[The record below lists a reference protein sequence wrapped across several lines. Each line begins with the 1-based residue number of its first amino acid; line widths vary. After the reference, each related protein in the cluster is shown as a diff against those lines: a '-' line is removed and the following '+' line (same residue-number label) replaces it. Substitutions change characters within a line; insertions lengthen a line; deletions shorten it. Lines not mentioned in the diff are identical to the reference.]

1 MRRRR
6 AGRGSIALEFAL
18 TGPLLM
24 ALMMTVV
31 EGAWQA
37 LTAATLDIGAREAS
51 RFGATGAAAPEWL
64 PPPAPASREEAIRR
78 VVLWFGPHVLHAD
91 RLSLTV
97 AAFAGPQQLG
107 AAAHGQA
114 GAGGAGETVIYELAY
129 QQPFLT
135 PFPALLL
142 GRGALE
148 HRSRMVV
155 RNEPFPPS

>member
-1 MRRRR
+1 MTRRR

-24 ALMMTVV
+24 ALMMTVL

-51 RFGATGAAAPEWL
+51 RFGATGAAAPDWL
-64 PPPAPASREEAIRR
+64 PPPAPASREEAVRR
-78 VVLWFGPHVLHAD
+78 VVLWFGPHVLNAD
-91 RLSLTV
+91 RLSITV
-97 AAFAGPQQLG
+97 AAFADPQQLG
-107 AAAHGQA
+107 IPGQGQA
-114 GAGGAGETVIYELAY
+114 GAGGAGATVLYELAY
-129 QQPFLT
+129 EQPFLT

-142 GRGALE
+142 GRGAIP

-155 RNEPFPPS
+155 RNEPFPPA